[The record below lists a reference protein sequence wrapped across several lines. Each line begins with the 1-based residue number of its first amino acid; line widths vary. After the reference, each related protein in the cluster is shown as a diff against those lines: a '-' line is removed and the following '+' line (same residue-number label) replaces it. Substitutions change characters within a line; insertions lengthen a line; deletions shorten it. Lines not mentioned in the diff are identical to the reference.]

1 MDGYFSLS
9 LSITILCFF
18 NIPSTKPS
26 DFILSSL
33 LSSLLSSPFS
43 NFSSIFNLSSSCVN
57 KHVLLLTKN

>member
-1 MDGYFSLS
+1 MEISLLS

-26 DFILSSL
+26 DFI